1 MTRAPGTHRRSRE
14 TVIADELV
22 HFVVDGGVA
31 TITLDSPQNRNAL
44 SRRLVA
50 ELAERVERA
59 LGDPTVRVVL
69 LTGAGPVFCS
79 GADLKEQRAA
89 NAGGNTAAS
98 PTGVGGVAE
107 ILLRIWNAPKP
118 FVCRV
123 NGAARAG
130 GLGLV
135 AACDISVGVETASFA
150 FSEVR
155 IGVAPAIIS
164 VVTLPRLG
172 VVKGMELMLTGEP
185 FSAAEAVSYGL
196 LNACAP
202 AEGLDAA
209 VGGYIE
215 KLLKGG
221 PKALAATKAL
231 VREVPGMAV
240 AAAFEAMA
248 RRSAELFASSE
259 ALEGMSAFAERR
271 DPRWV

>member
-1 MTRAPGTHRRSRE
+1 MT
-14 TVIADELV
+14 ADELV
-22 HFVVDGGVA
+22 HYSTAGGVA

-50 ELAERVERA
+50 ELAERVEAA
-59 LGDPTVRVVL
+59 LADAAVRVVV

-89 NAGGNTAAS
+89 NAGGNTEPNPA
-98 PTGVGGVAE
+98 GVGGVAE

-118 FVCRV
+118 FVCRA

-135 AACDISVGVETASFA
+135 AACDISVAVDTAHFA

-172 VVKGMELMLTGEP
+172 VVKGLELMLTGEP
-185 FSAAEAVSYGL
+185 FSAAEAVAYGL

-202 AEGLDAA
+202 VDGLDAA
-209 VGGYIE
+209 VAGYVE

-221 PKALAATKAL
+221 PKAMAATKAL
-231 VREVPGMAV
+231 VRAVPEMPV
-240 AAAFEAMA
+240 AAAFAAMA
-248 RRSAELFASSE
+248 KQSAELFASAE
-259 ALEGMSAFAERR
+259 ALEGMSAFAEKRE
-271 DPRWV
+271 PRWVEGRIPSP